1 MKQVTITSEQVDVLA
16 NGDDL
21 VLNLSPKRTLLLS
34 TKTVKQRKLEALE
47 AKFEAAKA
55 KLSE

>member
-47 AKFEAAKA
+47 AKFEADKA

>member
-16 NGDDL
+16 KGEDL